1 MIKRTLF
8 LFFFYFGVIF
18 VCILFLPALILP
30 KKITLYGGRILGFWS
45 KFCLELFLSTK
56 IVIKGKEKILKN
68 EKFFIASAHQSQ
80 FETFFLQYLF
90 NSPVFILK
98 KELLKIPIFGWYL
111 KKIGSISIERNKVSR
126 ENIDFIDRIKASVS
140 KYNRPLVIFPQ
151 GTRHEFSERPQFKKG
166 ASRIYEELKIKCL
179 PVAINSGSVWPKNGR
194 LSKNKTLTISIL
206 KPIEAGKES
215 KIFLE
220 NLQKIIYEELDN
232 ISNPSSA

>member
-68 EKFFIASAHQSQ
+68 KKFFIASAHQSQ

-111 KKIGSISIERNKVSR
+111 KKIGSISIDRNKISKD
-126 ENIDFIDRIKASVS
+126 NLGFSDQIKKHINNS
-140 KYNRPLVIFPQ
+140 NRPIIIFPQ
-151 GTRHEFSERPQFKKG
+151 ATRVEVLDRSPFKKG
-166 ASRIYEELKIKCL
+166 VKRIYEELKISCQ
-179 PVAINSGSVWPKNGR
+179 PVALNSGDVWPKNGKLKPNR
-194 LSKNKTLTISIL
+194 TLTVSIL
-206 KPIEAGKES
+206 DPIDPNMNSDE
-215 KIFLE
+215 FLDL
-220 NLQKIIYEELDN
+220 LQKNIYEE
-232 ISNPSSA
+232 IEKII

>member
-18 VCILFLPALILP
+18 VCIFFLPALILP
-30 KKITLYGGRILGFWS
+30 QKITLYGGRILGFWS

-68 EKFFIASAHQSQ
+68 KKFFIASAHQSQ

-111 KKIGSISIERNKVSR
+111 KKIGSISIDRNKISKS
-126 ENIDFIDRIKASVS
+126 NLGFSDQIKKHTDNS
-140 KYNRPLVIFPQ
+140 NRPIIIFPQ
-151 GTRHEFSERPQFKKG
+151 ATRVEVLDRSPFKKG
-166 ASRIYEELKIKCL
+166 VKRIYEELKISCQ
-179 PVAINSGSVWPKNGR
+179 PVALNSGDVWPKNGKLKPNR
-194 LSKNKTLTISIL
+194 TLTVSIL
-206 KPIEAGKES
+206 DPIDPNMNSDE
-215 KIFLE
+215 FLDL
-220 NLQKIIYEELDN
+220 LQKNIYEE
-232 ISNPSSA
+232 IEKII

>member
-18 VCILFLPALILP
+18 VCIFFLPALILP
-30 KKITLYGGRILGFWS
+30 QKITLYGGKILGFWS

-111 KKIGSISIERNKVSR
+111 KKIGSISIDRNKITKDNLGFS
-126 ENIDFIDRIKASVS
+126 DQIKKHTDNS
-140 KYNRPLVIFPQ
+140 NRPIIIFPQ
-151 GTRHEFSERPQFKKG
+151 ATRVEVIDRSQFKKG
-166 ASRIYEELKIKCL
+166 VKRIYEELKISCQPIAL
-179 PVAINSGSVWPKNGR
+179 NSGSVWPKNGKLKPNR
-194 LSKNKTLTISIL
+194 TLTVSIL
-206 KPIEAGKES
+206 DPIDPNMNPNEFLDLLQES
-215 KIFLE
+215 
-220 NLQKIIYEELDN
+220 IYEEIDK
-232 ISNPSSA
+232 II